1 MASIEKLG
9 PNKYKIVVSN
19 GYRIDGSKIREKK
32 IITLSDNLTEK
43 QKEKELNKI
52 VVEFENAVK
61 NGKYLDFG
69 PW

>member
-32 IITLSDNLTEK
+32 IITLFK
-43 QKEKELNKI
+43 LNT
-52 VVEFENAVK
+52 FK
-61 NGKYLDFG
+61 NGLFRKIAQIIYA
-69 PW
+69 